1 MPKQIASLATPASTS
16 QSPIWESLRPGWRE
30 RVRAYIKALLPVV
43 ALSGLGAC
51 CSDSN
56 ASRQF
61 RVGAYD
67 ASFKTFERRADNGDS
82 AAINFVGIH
91 YYLGLGVSRDLSAAA
106 RWFARGA
113 RTGNADAQR
122 NLGVLYLRGWGV
134 KRDKEMAYG
143 WLIEASNR
151 GNHGAGKY
159 LKGLEITPNQTARAR
174 LRVAKQL
181 RQSGEIELP
190 RDGESP

>member
-1 MPKQIASLATPASTS
+1 MPKQIASLARPASTS
-16 QSPIWESLRPGWRE
+16 QSPNWASLQPGWRDK
-30 RVRAYIKALLPVV
+30 VRACITALLPVV
-43 ALSGLGAC
+43 ALSGLCAC
-51 CSDSN
+51 DSDTTG
-56 ASRQF
+56 SRQF
-61 RVGAYD
+61 RAGAYD
-67 ASFKTFERRADNGDS
+67 ASFKKFERRADNGDS

-91 YYLGLGVSRDLSAAA
+91 YYLGLGVPRDHSAAA

-113 RTGNADAQR
+113 RAGNAHAQR

-143 WLIEASNR
+143 WLIEASNQ

-159 LKGLEITPNQTARAR
+159 LKGLEITPNQTVRAR

-181 RQSGEIELP
+181 RQSSEIGPP
-190 RDGESP
+190 RDGERP